1 MLKYKNIKKH
11 LTNDGVAGACVS
23 LSVAVS
29 FVMLCGFDKPPVHQL
44 ILHTFQWM
52 AFVYFLVI
60 HIRDFRKAE
69 GKWGYI
75 CRNWYQIPLLLAL
88 VTFFFFSPI
97 STSRY
102 NTAEMSL
109 LVLTWYLVVQ
119 VMESVCRFILKAA
132 SGLNP
137 MRTFVL
143 SFLTFIVLGAG
154 LLELP
159 RFHNGSL
166 SFLDACFTSTSAVCV
181 TGLVVKDTG
190 TDFTTLGQLVI
201 LTLMQLGG
209 FGIVVFGSIFALL
222 FGKAFSVKETVAM
235 QDLLNSETSHKISK
249 MVAFILTATI
259 IIEVI
264 GALGLWQLWDGI
276 SGSKRLL
283 YSVFH
288 SVSAFCNA
296 GFALFSDSFVGFKS
310 MPQVYLVICPLIIIG
325 GLGFL
330 VLYNIAE
337 IASYKLRGI
346 SRRLRDPGKLHRR
359 PFVKL
364 SFQSNVVLCTT
375 AVLLVFGT
383 FVFLFFES
391 TKISAADNTGG
402 FIQRLADCFFMSV
415 TCRTAGFNT
424 VDVAALSDP
433 SKLFAILLMLIGGS
447 PGSTAGGMKT
457 VTLFV
462 IIMAVWAAVRQKNE
476 AEAFKRSIRLVIVA
490 RALTVAMFYTVAYIT
505 TTLALCYTE
514 RFGTFG
520 TLDLMFESASALGT
534 VGLSTGVTPHL
545 TSAGKLVITF
555 AMFFGRLGPLTIL
568 ASLILKINT
577 AKYSYPDE
585 PLIIG

>member
-1 MLKYKNIKKH
+1 MSQQF
-11 LTNDGVAGACVS
+11 AGSLVS
-23 LSVAVS
+23 YPARIT
-29 FVMLCGFDKPPVHQL
+29 FYAYCGM
-44 ILHTFQWM
+44 ILFGT
-52 AFVYFLVI
+52 A
-60 HIRDFRKAE
+60 
-69 GKWGYI
+69 
-75 CRNWYQIPLLLAL
+75 LLLLPIAR
-88 VTFFFFSPI
+88 VADRPPI
-97 STSRY
+97 SPVDALF
-102 NTAEMSL
+102 TA
-109 LVLTWYLVVQ
+109 
-119 VMESVCRFILKAA
+119 
-132 SGLNP
+132 
-137 MRTFVL
+137 
-143 SFLTFIVLGAG
+143 
-154 LLELP
+154 
-159 RFHNGSL
+159 
-166 SFLDACFTSTSAVCV
+166 TSACCV
-181 TGLVVKDTG
+181 TGLVVRSTVH
-190 TDFTTLGQLVI
+190 DFSVFGQGVI
-201 LTLMQLGG
+201 LLLMQLGG
-209 FGIVVFGSIFALL
+209 LGIVVFGSIFALL
-222 FGKAFSVKETVAM
+222 FGKAFSVQETVAM
-235 QDLLNSETSHKISK
+235 QDLLSSDTSHKISK

-259 IIEVI
+259 IIEAI

-276 SGSKRLL
+276 FGSRRLF

-296 GFALFSDSFVGFKS
+296 GFALFPDSFIGFKY
-310 MPQVYLVICPLIIIG
+310 MPQVYLVICPLIITG

-330 VLYNIAE
+330 VLYNISE
-337 IASYKLRGI
+337 IAAYKLRGI
-346 SRRLRDPGKLHRR
+346 SRRLRDPGRLHRR

-375 AVLLVFGT
+375 AALLIFGT
-383 FVFLFFES
+383 LVFLFFES
-391 TKISAADNTGG
+391 TNISTPESAGG
-402 FIQRLADCFFMSV
+402 FMQKLSDCFFMSV

-424 VDVAALSDP
+424 IDIAALSDP

-476 AEAFKRSIRLVIVA
+476 AEAFKRSIRLVIIG

-514 RFGTFG
+514 RFASFA

-545 TSAGKLVITF
+545 TGAGKLVITL

-585 PLIIG
+585 PLVIG